1 MGAAL
6 PGSSPSWP
14 PAGLRMASLRRP
26 VSRFLKTNISLSSH
40 RYMGEKMHTYARVCV
55 CVHVCLSVCECGGR
69 AHTHPIEGCPCH
81 QPHWDTAGT
90 HSRTLGRSLSVPRT
104 GTKAGRTL
112 ARHWGPALGAS
123 VGGGRWGGPW
133 RPVFGGE
140 CWGSCWGPA
149 RAAWG
154 GHGQAGSVRK
164 VLCVPMSYLTS
175 HAFISSSVK

>member
-1 MGAAL
+1 
-6 PGSSPSWP
+6 
-14 PAGLRMASLRRP
+14 
-26 VSRFLKTNISLSSH
+26 
-40 RYMGEKMHTYARVCV
+40 MHMCV
-55 CVHVCLSVCECGGR
+55 YVHVCLCVCECGGR
-69 AHTHPIEGCPCH
+69 AHTHPIEGYLCY

-90 HSRTLGRSLSVPRT
+90 HSGTLGRSLSVPRT

-133 RPVFGGE
+133 RLVFGGGPWRPALE
-140 CWGSCWGPA
+140 AGVWWRVLGLVLGAGVGGGRWGPA

-154 GHGQAGSVRK
+154 GHGRAGSVRK

-175 HAFISSSVK
+175 HVFISSSVK